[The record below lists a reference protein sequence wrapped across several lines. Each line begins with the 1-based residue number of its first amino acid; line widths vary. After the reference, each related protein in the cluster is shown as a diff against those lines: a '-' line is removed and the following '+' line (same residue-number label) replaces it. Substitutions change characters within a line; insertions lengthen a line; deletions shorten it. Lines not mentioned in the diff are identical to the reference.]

1 MSAEAPGDDGFLAD
15 LARIGRV
22 HLFSG
27 AEAPALRPGVSAVS
41 SLEWDP
47 VGVLRP
53 SACEQSER
61 FDSTVKTAPGGWLA
75 GNVASGNCLA
85 SPDGCNPLLR
95 THAPGGAHAAGLRSC
110 RADVMPPDA
119 APLSFRGS
127 CNPLAKARGFMTH
140 SGWACSGL
148 NPGCLRI

>member
-27 AEAPALRPGVSAVS
+27 AEAPALRQGGSAVS

-61 FDSTVKTAPGGWLA
+61 FDSTVKTAPGGLLA
-75 GNVASGNCLA
+75 GNGASGNCLA
-85 SPDGCNPLLR
+85 STDGGNPLLR
-95 THAPGGAHAAGLRSC
+95 TPPPGGGHPAGLRSC
-110 RADVMPPDA
+110 PAAVPPPDA
-119 APLSFRGS
+119 APFS
-127 CNPLAKARGFMTH
+127 
-140 SGWACSGL
+140 
-148 NPGCLRI
+148 